1 MIRKNFSDISVI
13 KWLFAKSKNQLIKIS
28 LLILGN
34 IIYAGSVSG
43 FAVICKQIID
53 GTARKNREQII
64 SYGILLFITIVFQFI
79 LRISLNSGSE
89 YIRSTLA
96 INYRQE
102 IFSSILNKKYKNI
115 SKYHSGELINRLFS
129 DLQIISDGIVT
140 LLPSFFNI
148 LVRIIS
154 TGVILIIFDKN
165 FIFLFLIGGI
175 FSLVASNFFR
185 SKLKRLHK
193 EVQEKSGILR
203 SFIQETLEKIVFIKM
218 FSSEKKISNIS
229 TNLQHNLFSSQMK
242 RRNISIVANAGFSF
256 FFEFGYLL
264 GIIWGSFKVY
274 NGDMTYG
281 TLMAILQLI
290 LQLRVPFAS
299 LSGFLP
305 KIYSIFA
312 SAERLMEIES
322 IENEEILNRKLKY
335 EDFKSVEIKDLSFK
349 YEDNII
355 LNSVNMNINKGD
367 FISITGV
374 SGGGKSTLFLLL
386 AGIHQPNSGTIN
398 FYGNNEIFSAGA
410 ETRDIFGYVPQGNQL
425 FSGTIRENIS
435 FLNDKATLEEIE
447 KVAKIACI
455 DEFINSL
462 PDRYD
467 TPIGENGLGI
477 SEGQAQRIAIA
488 RTLLSGC
495 NFLLL
500 DEATSALDEN
510 TEAEILK
517 NIGSLKNKTCII
529 VTHRKS
535 ALKICNRNY
544 LFTNQSIREIFY

>member
-1 MIRKNFSDISVI
+1 MSKKNFSDTLVA
-13 KWLFAKSKNQLIKIS
+13 KWLLTKSKSQLIKIFF
-28 LLILGN
+28 LILGN

-43 FAVICKQIID
+43 FAIICKQIID
-53 GTARKNREQII
+53 GTVRKNKGQII
-64 SYGILLFITIVFQFI
+64 FYGILLFITIVFQFI

-115 SKYHSGELINRLFS
+115 SMYHSGELINRLFS

-140 LLPSFFNI
+140 ILPSFFNI

-165 FIFLFLIGGI
+165 FIYIFLIGGI
-175 FSLVASNFFR
+175 LSLLASNFFR
-185 SKLKRLHK
+185 PKLKRLHK
-193 EVQEKSGILR
+193 EVQEKNGILR
-203 SFIQETLEKIVFIKM
+203 SFIQEVLEKIIFIKI
-218 FSSEKKISNIS
+218 FSSEKKISNTS
-229 TNLQHNLFSSQMK
+229 KNLQENLFSSQMK

-256 FFEFGYLL
+256 LFEFGYLL

-290 LQLRVPFAS
+290 MQLRIPFAS

-312 SAERLMEIES
+312 STERLIEIE
-322 IENEEILNRKLKY
+322 ELEKEEISDKNLTYK
-335 EDFKSVEIKDLSFK
+335 EFKSLEIKNVSFK
-349 YEDNII
+349 YEDNLI
-355 LNSVNMNINKGD
+355 LDNVSMNINKGD
-367 FISITGV
+367 FVSITGV

-386 AGIHQPNSGTIN
+386 TGIYLPNSGSIN
-398 FYGNNEIFSAGA
+398 FYGNNEVFSSGS
-410 ETRDIFGYVPQGNQL
+410 ETRGFFGYVPQGNQL
-425 FSGTIRENIS
+425 FSGTIKENIG
-435 FLNDKATLEEIE
+435 FLNENATMEEIE
-447 KVAKIACI
+447 SAAKIACI
-455 DEFINSL
+455 DTFINSL
-462 PDRYD
+462 PDKYN
-467 TPIGENGLGI
+467 TLIGENGAGV

-500 DEATSALDEN
+500 DEATSALDEI
-510 TEAEILK
+510 TEAKVLENISNLK
-517 NIGSLKNKTCII
+517 EKTCVII
-529 VTHRKS
+529 THRKT
-535 ALKICNRNY
+535 ALKICNNHY
-544 LFTNQSIREIFY
+544 LFINKTLIKKND

>member
-1 MIRKNFSDISVI
+1 MIKKSFSDISVI

-79 LRISLNSGSE
+79 LRMSLNSGSE

-165 FIFLFLIGGI
+165 FIFLFLIGGV

-185 SKLKRLHK
+185 PKLKKLHK

-242 RRNISIVANAGFSF
+242 RKNISIVANAGFSF
-256 FFEFGYLL
+256 LFEFSYLL
-264 GIIWGSFKVY
+264 GIIWGSFKAY

-305 KIYSIFA
+305 RIYSIFA

-322 IENEEILNRKLKY
+322 IENEEVSNRKLKY
-335 EDFKSVEIKDLSFK
+335 ENFKSIEIKNLSFK
-349 YEDNII
+349 YENNII
-355 LNSVNMNINKGD
+355 LDSVNMNINKGD

-386 AGIHQPNSGTIN
+386 AGIHHPCLLYTSP
-398 FYGNNEIFSAGA
+398 SP
-410 ETRDIFGYVPQGNQL
+410 RD
-425 FSGTIRENIS
+425 
-435 FLNDKATLEEIE
+435 
-447 KVAKIACI
+447 
-455 DEFINSL
+455 
-462 PDRYD
+462 
-467 TPIGENGLGI
+467 
-477 SEGQAQRIAIA
+477 
-488 RTLLSGC
+488 
-495 NFLLL
+495 
-500 DEATSALDEN
+500 
-510 TEAEILK
+510 
-517 NIGSLKNKTCII
+517 
-529 VTHRKS
+529 
-535 ALKICNRNY
+535 
-544 LFTNQSIREIFY
+544 

>member
-185 SKLKRLHK
+185 PKLKRLHK
-193 EVQEKSGILR
+193 EVQEKKCWI
-203 SFIQETLEKIVFIKM
+203 
-218 FSSEKKISNIS
+218 
-229 TNLQHNLFSSQMK
+229 
-242 RRNISIVANAGFSF
+242 F
-256 FFEFGYLL
+256 FFL
-264 GIIWGSFKVY
+264 
-274 NGDMTYG
+274 
-281 TLMAILQLI
+281 
-290 LQLRVPFAS
+290 
-299 LSGFLP
+299 
-305 KIYSIFA
+305 
-312 SAERLMEIES
+312 
-322 IENEEILNRKLKY
+322 
-335 EDFKSVEIKDLSFK
+335 
-349 YEDNII
+349 
-355 LNSVNMNINKGD
+355 
-367 FISITGV
+367 
-374 SGGGKSTLFLLL
+374 
-386 AGIHQPNSGTIN
+386 
-398 FYGNNEIFSAGA
+398 
-410 ETRDIFGYVPQGNQL
+410 
-425 FSGTIRENIS
+425 
-435 FLNDKATLEEIE
+435 
-447 KVAKIACI
+447 
-455 DEFINSL
+455 
-462 PDRYD
+462 
-467 TPIGENGLGI
+467 
-477 SEGQAQRIAIA
+477 
-488 RTLLSGC
+488 
-495 NFLLL
+495 
-500 DEATSALDEN
+500 
-510 TEAEILK
+510 
-517 NIGSLKNKTCII
+517 
-529 VTHRKS
+529 
-535 ALKICNRNY
+535 
-544 LFTNQSIREIFY
+544 

>member
-175 FSLVASNFFR
+175 FSLVASNFFP
-185 SKLKRLHK
+185 S
-193 EVQEKSGILR
+193 
-203 SFIQETLEKIVFIKM
+203 
-218 FSSEKKISNIS
+218 
-229 TNLQHNLFSSQMK
+229 
-242 RRNISIVANAGFSF
+242 
-256 FFEFGYLL
+256 
-264 GIIWGSFKVY
+264 
-274 NGDMTYG
+274 
-281 TLMAILQLI
+281 
-290 LQLRVPFAS
+290 
-299 LSGFLP
+299 
-305 KIYSIFA
+305 
-312 SAERLMEIES
+312 
-322 IENEEILNRKLKY
+322 
-335 EDFKSVEIKDLSFK
+335 
-349 YEDNII
+349 
-355 LNSVNMNINKGD
+355 
-367 FISITGV
+367 
-374 SGGGKSTLFLLL
+374 
-386 AGIHQPNSGTIN
+386 
-398 FYGNNEIFSAGA
+398 
-410 ETRDIFGYVPQGNQL
+410 
-425 FSGTIRENIS
+425 
-435 FLNDKATLEEIE
+435 
-447 KVAKIACI
+447 
-455 DEFINSL
+455 
-462 PDRYD
+462 
-467 TPIGENGLGI
+467 
-477 SEGQAQRIAIA
+477 
-488 RTLLSGC
+488 
-495 NFLLL
+495 
-500 DEATSALDEN
+500 
-510 TEAEILK
+510 
-517 NIGSLKNKTCII
+517 
-529 VTHRKS
+529 
-535 ALKICNRNY
+535 
-544 LFTNQSIREIFY
+544 